1 MAMSDVV
8 RLQDQIN
15 LIASKIADCARE
27 VAEISADMQ
36 ARMAAVEKAVADAET
51 KPGRK

>member
-27 VAEISADMQ
+27 VAGCVKLGCP
-36 ARMAAVEKAVADAET
+36 AR
-51 KPGRK
+51 PG